1 MRRRSLP
8 LAFALLT
15 SACGGASASETPAA
29 SSGGESATSTAPS
42 APTAEA
48 GVIEVHPFAF
58 TAGPDGE
65 LLRLLEDGTIVV
77 RGSRVG
83 RLAADGR
90 IVEADIDL
98 AVDAAGEIRLGG
110 EILARIDG
118 ARMSFV
124 GESTT
129 FEIVPGALEIA
140 TEGEVEERLDLEG
153 NPPPRT
159 ALFLAVLLMY
169 ANGAAGP

>member
-1 MRRRSLP
+1 MLRRAWASLFVL
-8 LAFALLT
+8 LA
-15 SACGGASASETPAA
+15 SACGGASAGETPAA
-29 SSGGESATSTAPS
+29 SSGGESSAS
-42 APTAEA
+42 APAALEA
-48 GVIEVHPFAF
+48 GDVIEIRPFAF

-65 LLRLLEDGTIVV
+65 LLRLLEDGTIVL
-77 RGSRVG
+77 RGSRSG

-98 AVDAAGEIRLGG
+98 SVDAAGDIRMGG
-110 EILARIDG
+110 EVLAHVDG

-129 FEIVPGALEIA
+129 FEIVPGALQIA
-140 TEGEVEERLDLEG
+140 TEGEVERLDLEG

-159 ALFLAVLLMY
+159 ALLLAVLLMF

>member
-1 MRRRSLP
+1 MLRRASASLFVL
-8 LAFALLT
+8 LA
-15 SACGGASASETPAA
+15 SACGGASAGETPAA
-29 SSGGESATSTAPS
+29 SSGGESSAS
-42 APTAEA
+42 APAALEA
-48 GVIEVHPFAF
+48 ADVIEIRPFAF

-65 LLRLLEDGTIVV
+65 LLRLLEDGTIVL
-77 RGSRVG
+77 RGSRSG

-98 AVDAAGEIRLGG
+98 SVDAAGDIRMGG
-110 EILARIDG
+110 EVLAHVDG
-118 ARMSFV
+118 SRMSFV

-129 FEIVPGALEIA
+129 FEIVPGALQIA
-140 TEGEVEERLDLEG
+140 TAGEVEERLDLEG

-159 ALFLAVLLMY
+159 ALLLAVLLMF